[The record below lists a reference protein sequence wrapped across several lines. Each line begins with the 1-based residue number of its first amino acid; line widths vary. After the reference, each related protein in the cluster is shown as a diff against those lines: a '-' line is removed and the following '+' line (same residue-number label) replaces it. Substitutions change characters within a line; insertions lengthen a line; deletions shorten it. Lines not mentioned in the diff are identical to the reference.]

1 MKKFNIKAIIAL
13 SIVSILS
20 SCGGGGSA
28 NVNEDLDLNALSL
41 TEIEEKAKTEGKVE
55 TAGMPIDWANWGQTY
70 DEFNEKYGIPVNDTY
85 MTSAEELAM
94 FEAEKNDATKDL
106 GDVGQSYGPV
116 AVEKEVSLPYKTSY
130 WDDVPAWAK
139 DEDGHYIVAYYG
151 TICAVTNLDQVNK
164 APESWADIAAG
175 DYKIT
180 LGDVTT
186 ASQAQNTVLSAA
198 MANGGDETNIDPGIA
213 FFKDLAMA
221 GRLDTGNVNVQ
232 RLEAG
237 EIQVGMF
244 FDFNAIN
251 FINAIKERNPNA
263 NYAITIL
270 QDGAA
275 QSGYTTIINRY
286 SKRPHAAALLREYI
300 LSDQGQINLARGY
313 ARPIRENVDI
323 PADVKEKFLD
333 DELYKNA
340 RPIEDVK
347 AWEATTREIG
357 QKWQNEVIAN
367 LK

>member
-1 MKKFNIKAIIAL
+1 MKKLLKNILAL
-13 SIVSILS
+13 GLVTTLTA
-20 SCGGGGSA
+20 CGGSGNA
-28 NVNEDLDLNALSL
+28 NINEDLDLNAISL
-41 TEIEEKAKTEGKVE
+41 EEMEEKAKAEGKVE
-55 TAGMPIDWANWGQTY
+55 TAGMPIDWANWGETY
-70 DEFNEKYGIPVNDTY
+70 EEFEAKYGIPVNDTY

-116 AVEKEVSLPYKTSY
+116 AVEKGVSLAYKTSY
-130 WDDVPAWAK
+130 WDDIPAWAK

-151 TICAVTNLDQVNK
+151 TICAVTNLDQVAE
-164 APESWADIAAG
+164 APSTWKDIANG

-198 MANGGDETNIDPGIA
+198 MANGGDETNIDPGIE
-213 FFKDLAMA
+213 FFKNLATA
-221 GRLDTGNVNVQ
+221 GRLDTGKVNVQ

-251 FINAIKERNPNA
+251 FVNDIKERNPNA
-263 NYAITIL
+263 NFAITIL

-300 LSDQGQINLARGY
+300 LSDEGQINLAAGY
-313 ARPIRENVDI
+313 ARPIRENVEI
-323 PADVKEKFLD
+323 PAEIKDKFLD

-347 AWEATTREIG
+347 AWESTTREIG
-357 QKWQNEVIAN
+357 TKWQNEVIAN